1 MSGIDAVLYEYVKS
15 IHVIYTDLFCFQAS
29 TALCIYV
36 IYATSC
42 IKLLRVRT
50 SFESGS
56 VIGGRSGGDRQG
68 RRWP

>member
-1 MSGIDAVLYEYVKS
+1 MLEIGAVSYEYVKI

-29 TALCIYV
+29 TAYV
-36 IYATSC
+36 IYADSR

-56 VIGGRSGGDRQG
+56 VIGGRSGGDGQ
-68 RRWP
+68 RRGWP